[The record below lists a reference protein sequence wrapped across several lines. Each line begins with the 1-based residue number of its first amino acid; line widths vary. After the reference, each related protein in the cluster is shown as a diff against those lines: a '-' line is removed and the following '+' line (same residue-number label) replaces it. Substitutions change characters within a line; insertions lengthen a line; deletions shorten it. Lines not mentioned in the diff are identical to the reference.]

1 MNTQMKKKI
10 RTLLVSLITLSM
22 VFMFIT
28 PNMVYAEIAEEVTAE
43 ETETTDSTNEE
54 EVNEEEVDEE
64 EIDEEEVDEEEVD
77 EEVDEEEVDEEEV
90 DEEEVDEEEV
100 DEEEVDEE
108 EVDEEE
114 IDEETPERKLF
125 TDVPENHWAFDV
137 IHELRDK
144 DIVKGMSE
152 TEFAP
157 AKQMTRAEFVT
168 LLVNTLGLEATGS
181 SRFVDISENAWYANT
196 VQAAYEAGIV
206 KGMSETHFAPN
217 KNITREEMAT
227 MILQAY
233 ELKIGEKVEDA
244 EEATFADEEQI
255 SAWAK
260 ENVNKVVA
268 VGLMKGRAED
278 QFAPKGIT
286 NRAEGAQVI
295 FNLLNK

>member
-1 MNTQMKKKI
+1 
-10 RTLLVSLITLSM
+10 
-22 VFMFIT
+22 MFIS
-28 PNMVYAEIAEEVTAE
+28 PNMVYAEAGENTVTI
-43 ETETTDSTNEE
+43 ETGLDET
-54 EVNEEEVDEE
+54 VNKETPELVDDQDVPAGEAVEGEDQEDEE
-64 EIDEEEVDEEEVD
+64 AEDQEGEEAEDQEDEEAEDQEGEG
-77 EEVDEEEVDEEEV
+77 
-90 DEEEVDEEEV
+90 
-100 DEEEVDEE
+100 
-108 EVDEEE
+108 
-114 IDEETPERKLF
+114 ETSERKLF
-125 TDVPENHWAFDV
+125 TDVPENHWAFNV
-137 IHELRDK
+137 IHELSDK

-152 TEFAP
+152 TTFAP

-168 LLVNTLGLEATGS
+168 LLVNTLELEATETS
-181 SRFVDISENAWYANT
+181 KFVDVAVDAWYANT

-206 KGMSETHFAPN
+206 KGMSETHFGPN

-233 ELKIGEKVEDA
+233 ELKKGEGVADA
-244 EEATFADEEQI
+244 EEATFADGGQI

-260 ENVNKVVA
+260 ENVNKVVT

>member
-1 MNTQMKKKI
+1 
-10 RTLLVSLITLSM
+10 M

-28 PNMVYAEIAEEVTAE
+28 PNMVYAEVAEEVTAE
-43 ETETTDSTNEE
+43 ETETTDIINEE
-54 EVNEEEVDEE
+54 ADGEEVDG
-64 EIDEEEVDEEEVD
+64 EEVDGEKVDGEKADGEEAD
-77 EEVDEEEVDEEEV
+77 GEEA
-90 DEEEVDEEEV
+90 
-100 DEEEVDEE
+100 
-108 EVDEEE
+108 
-114 IDEETPERKLF
+114 DEETPERKLF
-125 TDVPENHWAFDV
+125 TDVPENHWAFNV
-137 IHELRDK
+137 IHELRDQE
-144 DIVKGMSE
+144 IVKGVSE

-168 LLVNTLGLEATGS
+168 LLVNTLGLEATGNAK
-181 SRFVDISENAWYANT
+181 FVDISANAWYAGT

-233 ELKIGEKVEDA
+233 ELKIGGKVEA
-244 EEATFADEEQI
+244 TEEATFADGEEI
-255 SAWAK
+255 SEWAR

-268 VGLMKGRAED
+268 VGLMKGRAEG